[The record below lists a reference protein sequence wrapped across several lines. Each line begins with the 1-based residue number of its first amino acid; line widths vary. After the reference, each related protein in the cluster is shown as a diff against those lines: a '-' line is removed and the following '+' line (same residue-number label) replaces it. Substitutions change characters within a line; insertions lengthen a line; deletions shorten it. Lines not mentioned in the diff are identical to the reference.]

1 MTQSEPRRPASAE
14 DIAVPKVDLFAE
26 LIEGLGEAAAA
37 LLPDKPVDA
46 SPKHPAASAHPV
58 DEEASGSRAGTKRLA
73 VLQYPKIDS
82 ETPLGPSP
90 GNPMGEGSE
99 DTAVPTID
107 PADARLGQLHDLP
120 DPLP

>member
-1 MTQSEPRRPASAE
+1 MTMTEPAPRQPASAE
-14 DIAVPKVDLFAE
+14 DIAVPKVDLVAE
-26 LIEGLGEAAAA
+26 LVESLGEALAT
-37 LLPDKPVDA
+37 LLPDEPVDA
-46 SPKHPAASAHPV
+46 GPEHPAASACR
-58 DEEASGSRAGTKRLA
+58 EEARGPRPDAKRLA

-99 DTAVPTID
+99 DTAVPMID
-107 PADARLGQLHDLP
+107 PADARLGQPDALP